1 MKKALKIIGIILIIA
16 FIGALIPNDSTNDE
30 ETKNPQPTQKVEQ
43 QVSDNKDEKDE
54 SQQEQQEVQEK
65 TEEQE
70 EQNEVTTSNTTEEE
84 VNVDQSPTTST
95 SETQQDTASND
106 NVSVTVPTYEDTTGN
121 LVWVPVN
128 GGTKYHSNS
137 SCSKMKDPKQ
147 VTKEHAETNGYTACK
162 RCY

>member
-16 FIGALIPNDSTNDE
+16 FIGALIPNDSTNE
-30 ETKNPQPTQKVEQ
+30 EGKNPNPGQKVEQ
-43 QVSDNKDEKDE
+43 QVSDKKEDKKET
-54 SQQEQQEVQEK
+54 QPEQQEVQDMPEVQ
-65 TEEQE
+65 EQ
-70 EQNEVTTSNTTEEE
+70 QNEVTTPNKTEEE
-84 VNVDQSPTTST
+84 TNVGQGSSTST
-95 SETQQDTASND
+95 SGTQHSTTPNN

-147 VTKEHAETNGYTACK
+147 VTKEHAEANGYTACK

>member
-54 SQQEQQEVQEK
+54 SQQ
-65 TEEQE
+65 EQE